1 MLKIIGI
8 ISSLVL
14 PHYTIASNQGDGG
27 IPLRCFNTVP
37 CKLVSGDDC
46 RLSSHMRGILLSDLL
61 TASQAKITQSLK
73 TVADTRQQQGAQ
85 PLSHVATGV
94 LKPRHL
100 TMLFPVR

>member
-1 MLKIIGI
+1 MLKIFGI

-14 PHYTIASNQGDGG
+14 PNFSIASNQGDGELL
-27 IPLRCFNTVP
+27 LRCVNTVP

-46 RLSSHMRGILLSDLL
+46 RLSSHTRGILLSDLL

-73 TVADTRQQQGAQ
+73 TVADTGQQQVTQ

-94 LKPRHL
+94 FKPRYL